1 MKATVDPDRCQGHA
15 RCWDLCPEVFSLDD
29 EGHAV
34 VAVEDVPAELEDK
47 ARQAMANCPERAIT
61 LT

>member
-1 MKATVDPDRCQGHA
+1 MKATVDPDRCRGHA